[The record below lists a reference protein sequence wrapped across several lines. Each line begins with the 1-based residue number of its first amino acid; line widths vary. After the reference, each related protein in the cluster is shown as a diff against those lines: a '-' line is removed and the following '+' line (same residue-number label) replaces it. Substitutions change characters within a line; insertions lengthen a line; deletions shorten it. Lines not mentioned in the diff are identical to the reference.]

1 MNQVLIE
8 IFPRDLSFIAEDSL
22 ETIFGSFARYRLKIN
37 LMQNSAVSFKVV
49 VNDDTSRL
57 NPVIADL
64 QKVFDVEVLKG
75 LELITIRYYDDATI
89 ERVMKNKVKQYR
101 SKAIIV
107 AAPLTNVN
115 LANWAAEESM
125 IDILTLVPPYNEHK
139 LRKTTAR
146 LAASNF
152 TMLEVPIN
160 PLLSVEG
167 MARARILKTFRE
179 SVATAIGSGMSI
191 ILSSGA
197 TNPLGMRSPKAM
209 QHIGQMLGI
218 EISKTRSCVN
228 ENVSQIIN
236 RNKQKLS
243 DEYIA
248 NGIRIVK
255 EGKDR

>member
-1 MNQVLIE
+1 MSPITG
-8 IFPRDLSFIAEDSL
+8 FFDLSICLQTKNDVDSYIEMAKQL
-22 ETIFGSFARYRLKIN
+22 GYDGFAVQDRLDKPIETRDDGFVLLNRYN
-37 LMQNSAVSFKVV
+37 L
-49 VNDDTSRL
+49 
-57 NPVIADL
+57 P
-64 QKVFDVEVLKG
+64 QKSK
-75 LELITIRYYDDATI
+75 
-89 ERVMKNKVKQYR
+89 RVMKNKVKQYR

-248 NGIRIVK
+248 DGIRIVE

>member
-1 MNQVLIE
+1 MSPITG
-8 IFPRDLSFIAEDSL
+8 FFDLSICLQTKNDVDSYIEMAKQL
-22 ETIFGSFARYRLKIN
+22 GYDGFAVQDRLDKPIETRDDGFVLLNRYN
-37 LMQNSAVSFKVV
+37 L
-49 VNDDTSRL
+49 
-57 NPVIADL
+57 P
-64 QKVFDVEVLKG
+64 QKSK
-75 LELITIRYYDDATI
+75 
-89 ERVMKNKVKQYR
+89 RVMKNKVKQYR

-228 ENVSQIIN
+228 ENVDQIIN

-248 NGIRIVK
+248 DGIRIVE